1 MCKKGIVASMVM
13 VGVVFCWVGSTL
25 AAEDTKELLKQAKI
39 CKKWYPER
47 AEAIYKKIIADKPSS
62 DDELEAQ
69 RNLAHIYIFD
79 KKEAEVQG
87 IINRL
92 NTEFAKNPNQPAALY
107 NIAETYEEYER
118 LYGKGESYES
128 AKGVYQKITGGPY
141 ADKAKVGFAR
151 VGVAAFIKAGKD
163 GDAQAAFDKLNTD
176 FAGNSALPRMLYDI
190 AVEYE
195 AAKRYEKAE
204 GIYKNII
211 AKYPDSGD
219 NHCALGSQK
228 HLVLVYS
235 ATGKNNEAK
244 AALEK
249 LIKDNAGRQEL
260 VVALYDIALE
270 HEGAGRHQDAA
281 AVYQKI
287 LPLDQK
293 SMRGLK
299 APIDIPKCQILGY
312 IDAGDDGKVM
322 PAVEK
327 LIADFPGHPYMPA
340 AVSRIAEQ
348 YQKRGAKLEADGRIG
363 QAKDYTK
370 NAAAIYEIVVMRLP
384 DSTAYTKT
392 SGIMKEF
399 ETATPKACSAAGDC
413 YRKLDAYEKSNQCYQ
428 KLVDVYPKFI
438 SAGSTLYMM
447 GQNYQQMGKSGL
459 ISKSEADAKAKTVY
473 EQLLA
478 KYPDCKAA
486 VAAQSWLAL
495 KGGSK

>member
-1 MCKKGIVASMVM
+1 MCKKGIVAGIVM
-13 VGVVFCWVGSTL
+13 AGVVFCWAGNKC
-25 AAEDTKELLKQAKI
+25 AAEDMKEVLKQARVL
-39 CKKWYPER
+39 KKWYPEQ
-47 AEAIYKKIIADKPSS
+47 AEAIYKKIIADKPGS

-87 IINRL
+87 IVNRL
-92 NTEFAKNPNQPAALY
+92 NTGFAKNPNQPAALY
-107 NIAETYEEYER
+107 NIAETYEEYEK

-141 ADKAKVGFAR
+141 ADKAKAAFAR
-151 VGVAAFIKAGKD
+151 VKVAALIKAGKD
-163 GDAQAAFDKLNTD
+163 GEAQAAYDKLGGD
-176 FAGNSALPRMLYDI
+176 FAGNAALPKMLYNI

-219 NHCALGSQK
+219 SHYALGSQK
-228 HLVLVYS
+228 HLVLVCS
-235 ATGKNNEAK
+235 ATGRSGEAK
-244 AALEK
+244 AAMEK
-249 LIKDNAGRQEL
+249 LFKDYTGRQEL

-270 HEGAGRHQDAA
+270 YEGGGKYQDAA
-281 AVYQKI
+281 EVYQKI

-299 APIDIPKCQILGY
+299 APIDIPKSQILSY
-312 IDAGDDGKVM
+312 IDGGEDGKVM
-322 PAVEK
+322 AAVEK
-327 LIADFPGHPYMPA
+327 LIADNPGHPYLAA
-340 AVSRIAEQ
+340 AVSRIGEQ
-348 YQKRGAKLEADGRIG
+348 YQKKAAKLEAQGNIG
-363 QAKDYTK
+363 QAKDYTRK
-370 NAAAIYEIVVMRLP
+370 AAAIYEIAAMRLP
-384 DSTAYTKT
+384 DSTGYTKT

-413 YRKLDAYEKSNQCYQ
+413 YRKADEYEKSNRCYQ
-428 KLVDVYPKFI
+428 KLVDVYPMFI

-447 GQNYQQMGKSGL
+447 GTNYEQMGKSGI
-459 ISKSEADAKAKTVY
+459 ISRTEADSKAKAVY

-478 KYPDCKAA
+478 KYPNCKVAA
-486 VAAQSWLAL
+486 AAQSRLL
-495 KGGSK
+495 QQGGGK

>member
-1 MCKKGIVASMVM
+1 
-13 VGVVFCWVGSTL
+13 
-25 AAEDTKELLKQAKI
+25 
-39 CKKWYPER
+39 
-47 AEAIYKKIIADKPSS
+47 
-62 DDELEAQ
+62 
-69 RNLAHIYIFD
+69 
-79 KKEAEVQG
+79 
-87 IINRL
+87 
-92 NTEFAKNPNQPAALY
+92 
-107 NIAETYEEYER
+107 
-118 LYGKGESYES
+118 
-128 AKGVYQKITGGPY
+128 
-141 ADKAKVGFAR
+141 
-151 VGVAAFIKAGKD
+151 
-163 GDAQAAFDKLNTD
+163 
-176 FAGNSALPRMLYDI
+176 MLYDI

-219 NHCALGSQK
+219 SHCALGSQK

-235 ATGKNNEAK
+235 ATGRGGEAK
-244 AALEK
+244 TAMDK
-249 LIKDNAGRQEL
+249 LIKDNTGRQEL

-270 HEGAGRHQDAA
+270 YEGAGKYEQAA
-281 AVYQKI
+281 EIYQKI

-299 APIDIPKCQILGY
+299 APIDIPKCQILSY

-322 PAVEK
+322 PAIEK

-340 AVSRIAEQ
+340 AVSRVAGQ
-348 YQKRGAKLEADGRIG
+348 YQKKAAQLEADGRIS

-370 NAAAIYEIVVMRLP
+370 KAAGIYEVVVTRLP
-384 DSTAYTKT
+384 DSTAYAKT

-413 YRKLDAYEKSNQCYQ
+413 YRKADEYEKSNRCYQ
-428 KLVDVYPKFI
+428 KLVDVYPMFI

-459 ISKSEADAKAKTVY
+459 ISKSEADSKAKAVY

-486 VAAQSWLAL
+486 AGAQSWL
-495 KGGSK
+495 GRQGVSK